1 MYRKFLTPQGI
12 TNLKNH
18 KYVAGVYSHL
28 DNILNPYWIK
38 MTELLPIWL
47 APNMITFIGL
57 LILMSQAVGYALYD
71 ASLSVN
77 QPRILYLYSALGVF
91 LYQTLDALDGKQ
103 ARRIGK
109 SSPLGQLF
117 DHGCDCIGM
126 GFILYSF
133 IGALRIGDD
142 PEICYLFFLGSSLA
156 FYASNWAEFH
166 THVLVT
172 SNGDFGVT
180 EILLGIVGMN
190 VISAVF
196 GPDVWHFA
204 IFGLLTRHQNL
215 QDNGLADFHNSHAQH
230 RNDHERRLQ

>member
-1 MYRKFLTPQGI
+1 MYREFLTPQGI

-38 MTELLPIWL
+38 MTEFLPVWL

-57 LILMSQAVGYALYD
+57 IVLMSQSVGYALYD

-77 QPRILYLYSALGVF
+77 QPRLLYLYSAIGVF
-91 LYQTLDALDGKQ
+91 VYQTLDALDGKQ

-109 SSPLGQLF
+109 SSPLGQFF

-133 IGALRIGDD
+133 IAALRIGDD
-142 PEICYLFFLGSSLA
+142 SEICYLFFLASSLA

-180 EILLGIVGMN
+180 EILLAIVGMN
-190 VISAVF
+190 VISAIF
-196 GPDVWHFA
+196 SPNLWHFA
-204 IFGLLTRHQNL
+204 IFGMLIRNQTLQNHRMDRIRRYFAKCRD
-215 QDNGLADFHNSHAQH
+215 DNVG
-230 RNDHERRLQ
+230 RI